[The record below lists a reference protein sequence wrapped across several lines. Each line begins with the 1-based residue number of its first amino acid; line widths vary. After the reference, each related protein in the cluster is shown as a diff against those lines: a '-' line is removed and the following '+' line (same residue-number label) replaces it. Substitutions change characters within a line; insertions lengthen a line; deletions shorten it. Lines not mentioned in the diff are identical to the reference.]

1 MTKPHL
7 RLLLVEDSVDDAELI
22 ARILHDYKLELL
34 RVDSEGTLRQALATN
49 EFDLVIT
56 DHVLPGFDSEGVL
69 EALAELAPELPC
81 LLVSGKVGEEAVGA
95 AMRQGAADYVPKGGL
110 EGLPTAIERT
120 LVASEQ
126 RRERAAIE
134 LALARSG
141 RLFRAVFV
149 NARDAMLIVDAERRL
164 IDANPAAGEMLAM
177 PAHELTKLKVDDL
190 MPGSWRLNA
199 ARSWD
204 EFLAAGDRGGE
215 IELLRAD
222 GALAPTEFTLA
233 SSFQPGRH
241 LLVMRNIRERRA
253 AEAAAKRHIAQQ
265 EAIAAF
271 GEKALRE
278 ENRDLLQET
287 ALRSVA
293 ATLGAELASVME
305 QRAGEDVLLV
315 LAELSAGEMCAGDRV
330 PHGPQASS
338 QASFTIR
345 EGGPVL
351 VEDYEEETR
360 FAPTESFRERGVRSA
375 LSVEVPGRLGAQFGV
390 LCAASVRPSA
400 FKADDAVFL
409 TAVAGILADALK
421 RAGSEDEIR
430 ELALHDSLTGLPNR
444 TLFFDRLGLAL
455 ARAERQG
462 SRLAVLFLDIDRFK
476 TYNDTLGHRATDRLL
491 VQVGARIER
500 TMRDTD
506 TVARFGGDEFVILCE
521 DLAGEDEGEILTT
534 RLVSAFDR
542 PFSFVEGERHKL
554 SASIGIAVSDPDN
567 LDGEALLRDADIAM
581 YRSKETGTGLWTM
594 ATKEMRL
601 AVLDRSET
609 RSALERAIG
618 ADELILH
625 YQPIVA
631 LDGGE
636 ISAVEALV
644 RWDHP
649 ERGLIPALE
658 FIPIAEDSDLIVR
671 LGEWVL
677 RAACHQAATW
687 REELG
692 GRAPLP
698 VHVNLSARQVAQQD
712 LPELVRAVLDEY
724 GVAPSDIAL
733 EITESALIEGK
744 HGPIA
749 TLVELKTMGVSI
761 VLDDFGTGFSSLSYL
776 ERFPIDTLK
785 IDRAFISKLGEPTAP
800 APIVTAIVG
809 MARALAVATVAE
821 GVETAVQA
829 AAVAV
834 LGCERAQGYFFARPV
849 PADEISQLVRDN
861 TTLRERAA
869 EAGALIPPVPSNGR
883 AGVNG
888 GSGIREHVAASRN
901 TNGGAIG
908 ATSSSTASRAMKVPR
923 ST

>member
-7 RLLLVEDSVDDAELI
+7 RLLLVEDSADDAELI
-22 ARILHDYKLELL
+22 ARTLHDYELELS
-34 RVDSEGTLRQALATN
+34 RVDSEGTLREALATN

-56 DHVLPGFDSEGVL
+56 DHMLPGFDSEGVL
-69 EALAELAPELPC
+69 ETLAELYPKLPC

-95 AMRQGAADYVPKGGL
+95 AMRQGAVDYVAKDAL
-110 EGLPTAIERT
+110 EGLPAAIQRT
-120 LVASEQ
+120 LLASER
-126 RRERAAIE
+126 RRERTAIE

-164 IDANPAAGEMLAM
+164 VDANPAAGEMLGM

-190 MPGSWRLNA
+190 MPEAWRLDA
-199 ARSWD
+199 ARCWE

-222 GALAPTEFTLA
+222 GALVPTEFTLA
-233 SSFQPGRH
+233 SSFLPGRH
-241 LLVMRNIRERRA
+241 LMVMRNIRARRA
-253 AEAAAKRHIAQQ
+253 AEAAATRHIAQQ

-271 GEKALRE
+271 GEQALRGE
-278 ENRDLLQET
+278 SLTFLRET

-293 ATLGAELASVME
+293 ATLGAELACIME
-305 QRAGEDVLLV
+305 QRAGEDAFLV
-315 LAELSAGEMCAGDRV
+315 LAEMSAGEMRAGERV
-330 PHGPQASS
+330 PHGPEGSS
-338 QASFTIR
+338 QASFTVR
-345 EGGPVL
+345 EGGPVV

-360 FAPTESFRERGVRSA
+360 FAPTESFSERGVRSA
-375 LSVEVPGRLGAQFGV
+375 LSVEIPGHRGQTFGV
-390 LCAASVRPSA
+390 LCAASVTPSA
-400 FKADDAVFL
+400 FKADDATFL
-409 TAVAGILADALK
+409 TAVASILADALK

-444 TLFFDRLGLAL
+444 ALFFDRLSLAI

-462 SRLAVLFLDIDRFK
+462 SRFAVLFLDIDRFK
-476 TYNDTLGHRATDRLL
+476 AYNDTLGHRATDRLL
-491 VQVGARIER
+491 AQVAARMER

-521 DLAGEDEGEILTT
+521 DLAGEDEAVILTT
-534 RLVSAFDR
+534 RLVSALQK
-542 PFSFVEGERHKL
+542 PFSFVEGEHHKV
-554 SASIGIAVSDPDN
+554 SASIGIAVSDAAN
-567 LDGEALLRDADIAM
+567 LDGEVLLRDADIAM
-581 YRSKETGTGLWTM
+581 YRSKENGTGLWTM

-601 AVLDRSET
+601 AVVDRTET
-609 RSALERAIG
+609 KSALERAIEG
-618 ADELILH
+618 DELVLH

-644 RWDHP
+644 RWEHQ

-658 FIPIAEDSDLIVR
+658 FIPIAEESGLIVR

-677 RAACHQAATW
+677 RAACHQAAKW
-687 REELG
+687 REEFG
-692 GRAPLP
+692 HRAPLP
-698 VHVNLSARQVAQQD
+698 VHVNLSARQVAQKN
-712 LPELVRAVLDEY
+712 LPELVRAVLHQY

-733 EITESALIEGK
+733 EITESALIEGI

-749 TLVELKTMGVSI
+749 ALVELNSMGVRI
-761 VLDDFGTGFSSLSYL
+761 VLDDFGTGYSSLSYL

-785 IDRAFISKLGEPTAP
+785 IDRAFISKLEEPTAP

-821 GVETAVQA
+821 GVETAVQT
-829 AAVAV
+829 AAVAL
-834 LGCERAQGYFFARPV
+834 LGCQRAQGYFFARPA
-849 PADEISQLVRDN
+849 PAEDISQLVRDN
-861 TTLRERAA
+861 TTLRERAV
-869 EAGALIPPVPSNGR
+869 EASTLIPSIPSISR
-883 AGVNG
+883 ADANG
-888 GSGIREHVAASRN
+888 GSGSHEQGAASRN
-901 TNGGAIG
+901 TESG
-908 ATSSSTASRAMKVPR
+908 S
-923 ST
+923 